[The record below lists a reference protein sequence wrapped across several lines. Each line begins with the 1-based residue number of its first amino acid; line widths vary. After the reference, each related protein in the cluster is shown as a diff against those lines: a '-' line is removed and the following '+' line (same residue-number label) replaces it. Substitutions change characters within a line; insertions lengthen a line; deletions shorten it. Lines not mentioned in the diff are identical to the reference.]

1 MYFLHVPEH
10 ISLCSLI
17 SSNVYWPIPLCW
29 GSFCSMTVA
38 ILVSQT
44 AQRKGFIISSLSYDL
59 LVLHCCDSSNM
70 PFATD
75 AMKVLVR
82 LWVYGRECNESMNFG
97 APTGPPES
105 HQSDS
110 LLLHHD
116 FSTKIPSWWSSCSE
130 FFQWC
135 TDQPFPP
142 QIPFGNDVYH
152 NRNETRIHISCSF
165 KCTGANIYCLRKLP
179 LYLEITILF
188 HFEIYTMGVMFLFLN
203 SFQWLLLSCLLLKE
217 VLNFFYIILNL
228 FIHSFSVS
236 VCVCVRARVHTCVCV
251 PVEDWRENRV
261 GLPRARVKG
270 DYKLFLVNSGNQV
283 NSTANCLCS

>member
-1 MYFLHVPEH
+1 MHYMDGLTQGQLSSGDVFTSREFVSWQNQGILPQQSTQVYFLHVPEH

-17 SSNVYWPIPLCW
+17 SANVYWPIPLCW

-130 FFQWC
+130 FFQ
-135 TDQPFPP
+135 
-142 QIPFGNDVYH
+142 
-152 NRNETRIHISCSF
+152 
-165 KCTGANIYCLRKLP
+165 
-179 LYLEITILF
+179 
-188 HFEIYTMGVMFLFLN
+188 
-203 SFQWLLLSCLLLKE
+203 
-217 VLNFFYIILNL
+217 
-228 FIHSFSVS
+228 
-236 VCVCVRARVHTCVCV
+236 
-251 PVEDWRENRV
+251 
-261 GLPRARVKG
+261 
-270 DYKLFLVNSGNQV
+270 
-283 NSTANCLCS
+283 